1 MTERSRYWS
10 ITINNPTPQDLAPVF
25 PSGWEM
31 FGQIEEGKEGTRHYQ
46 GMLHTPQVR
55 FTAVKKVLTRAHI
68 EIARNKDALAKYVK
82 KEDTRV
88 EEVNTIKSEIP
99 SLFGYLHEV
108 AAAWDDEEFQGMR
121 VDDGEKMEDV
131 AFRYVNILVSRDI
144 ESGRQGLEYIAINPM
159 WVKAWRTFWHA
170 LVKRERS
177 YPQHETQDRQDNET
191 KTIEPPAIK
200 IEELGIED
208 QNGSLCSS

>member
-10 ITINNPTPQDLAPVF
+10 ITINNPTPEDLAPLL

-31 FGQIEEGKEGTRHYQ
+31 IGQIEKGSEGTRHYQ
-46 GMLHTPQVR
+46 GMLHTPQTR
-55 FTAVKKVLTRAHI
+55 FGTVKKVLPRAHI
-68 EIARNKDALAKYVK
+68 EVARNKAALLKYVQ
-82 KEDTRV
+82 KEDTRI

-108 AAAWDDEEFQGMR
+108 AAAWDEEEFQGMR
-121 VDDGEKMEDV
+121 TGDDEKMEDM
-131 AFRYVNILVSRDI
+131 ALRYVNLLVSRDI

-159 WVKAWRTFWHA
+159 WIKAWKTFYRP

-200 IEELGIED
+200 IEEQGIED